1 VLDITGTADVSGGS
15 GTDTLTTGIGLQNWH
30 DGAKQLQRLQDEIVR
45 LTEKGLQLEGVSPE
59 VSYGYYNRFVID
71 VANDVEYFTFA
82 SQDDP
87 LARITVSYGDMAAL
101 AVNRILPDDFS
112 DDSATTGVIA
122 PDGYA
127 TVEVENPNDADWFSV
142 EFVEGTIYLIDLQG
156 VDGSGESSLNL
167 AMAAIYDASGTLLN
181 ASSDMSID

>member
-1 VLDITGTADVSGGS
+1 MRAATVKSSYFAGLRDGT
-15 GTDTLTTGIGLQNWH
+15 
-30 DGAKQLQRLQDEIVR
+30 
-45 LTEKGLQLEGVSPE
+45 P
-59 VSYGYYNRFVID
+59 FVIVVVPFAMLFG
-71 VANDVEYFTFA
+71 VAATEAGLDLWQTMGFTALVIAGA
-82 SQDDP
+82 SQFAALQMMVDDASVI
-87 LARITVSYGDMAAL
+87 LIVLAAL

-112 DDSATTGVIA
+112 DDSATIGVIA

-127 TVEVENPNDADWFSV
+127 TGEVENPNDADWFSV